1 MVRSK
6 QIQGL
11 RAVAVI
17 LVLLFHADWLP
28 GGYIGVDVFYV
39 ISGYLI
45 TNLIVSD
52 QNFSFA
58 NFYARRA
65 KRLLPSAYLVLL
77 VTALF
82 FWLIAP
88 SISRIQFAKDLVAS
102 TWYISNISFAFWQN
116 DYQNLG
122 AEPSV
127 LIHYWSLAVEE
138 QFYLIWP
145 LLVIVFRRHLK
156 LMVFSIFVGSFALSL
171 FALES
176 FPIWAF
182 YSLPTRAFELA
193 IGAFLALSVS
203 ANPMRIDKSA
213 PSIVS
218 WILIGLIVASSVFFD
233 AETAFPGFPA
243 LVPTLGAAGLILL
256 NSKNSILE
264 NWVFQKLGD
273 WSYSIYL
280 WHWPLLILPTMYL
293 DRELTTFEKI
303 LVLAIC
309 ILLGAI
315 TYKYYENP
323 IRRKNL
329 KPSKIFGYT
338 LISALT
344 LSAVA
349 FSINKSGDQA
359 AAAMNLNEIRKQP
372 IIYDEGCQLDKRIS
386 KPKKDCIYGDI
397 DSTKSVVL
405 LGDSH
410 AAQWFPA
417 VDKWAVERGYR
428 LIVMTKSS
436 CPAANLSLRDVG
448 GFKSKICN
456 QFREAAIKQINILN
470 PALLI
475 VGSSENHKYVGKED
489 YLKLPQTNSEMLVLQ
504 DTPWPNRDIPTC
516 LAKESESERCATTRP
531 AQISYPNFM
540 TFDPIPLLCDK
551 ASCPAVIDD
560 VVVYR
565 DHSHISVAM
574 ALKLYEDLAN
584 KLDMVVAR

>member
-17 LVLLFHADWLP
+17 LVLLFHAGWLP
-28 GGYIGVDVFYV
+28 GGYIGVDIFYV

-45 TNLIVSD
+45 TNLIISD
-52 QNFSFA
+52 QSFNFA

-77 VTALF
+77 VTALL

-102 TWYISNISFAFWQN
+102 TWYLSNISFAFWQN

-145 LLVIVFRRHLK
+145 LLVIIFRRHLK
-156 LMVFSIFVGSFALSL
+156 LMVFSIFIGSFALSL
-171 FALES
+171 FALER

-193 IGAFLALSVS
+193 IGAFLTLSVS
-203 ANPMRIDKSA
+203 ANRMRIDKA
-213 PSIVS
+213 VRSIVS
-218 WILIGLIVASSVFFD
+218 WILLGLIVAGSVYFD
-233 AETAFPGFPA
+233 AETTFPGIPA
-243 LVPTLGAAGLILL
+243 LIPTLATAGLIIL
-256 NSKNSILE
+256 NSKNSVLE
-264 NWVFQKLGD
+264 NWLFQKLGD

-293 DRELTTFEKI
+293 DRELMIFEKI
-303 LVLAIC
+303 AVLAIC

-323 IRRKNL
+323 IRHMNL
-329 KPSKIFGYT
+329 RPKRIFGYT

-349 FSINKSGDQA
+349 FSIYKSGDQA

-372 IIYDEGCQLDKRIS
+372 IIYDEGCQLDKRVN
-386 KPKKDCIYGDI
+386 KPRVDCIYGDI
-397 DSTKSVVL
+397 DSVKSVVL

-417 VDKWAVERGYR
+417 IDRWAQTRGYR
-428 LIVMTKSS
+428 LVVMTKSS

-448 GFKSKICN
+448 GFKSSICN

-470 PALLI
+470 PVLLI
-475 VGSSENHKYVGKED
+475 VGSSENHRYVSQDE
-489 YLKLPQTNSEMLVLQ
+489 YLRLPQTNSKMLVLQ

-516 LAKESESERCATTRP
+516 LAKESKSEGCSTSRP
-531 AQISYPNFM
+531 EQISYTGFN

-551 ASCPAVIDD
+551 ASCPAVIDG
-560 VVVYR
+560 VVAYR

-574 ALKLYEDLAN
+574 ALKLYDDLAN
-584 KLDMVVAR
+584 KLDTVVAR

>member
-17 LVLLFHADWLP
+17 LVLLFHAGWLP

-52 QNFSFA
+52 QSFSFA
-58 NFYARRA
+58 TFYARRA

-77 VTALF
+77 VTALV

-88 SISRIQFAKDLVAS
+88 SISRIQFAKDLAAS
-102 TWYISNISFAFWQN
+102 TWYLSNISFAFWQN

-138 QFYLIWP
+138 QFYLLWP
-145 LLVIVFRRHLK
+145 LLVIVFRRHLR
-156 LMVFSIFVGSFALSL
+156 LMVFSIFIGSFALSL
-171 FALES
+171 FVLER

-203 ANPMRIDKSA
+203 ANPMRIEKTVR
-213 PSIVS
+213 SIVS
-218 WILIGLIVASSVFFD
+218 WILLGLIVASSVFFD
-233 AETAFPGFPA
+233 AESAFPGFPA

-256 NSKNSILE
+256 NSKNPLLE
-264 NWVFQKLGD
+264 NWIFQKLGD

-280 WHWPLLILPTMYL
+280 WHWPLLILPAMYL
-293 DRELTTFEKI
+293 NRELTTFEKI
-303 LVLAIC
+303 LFLGIC
-309 ILLGAI
+309 IVIGAI
-315 TYKYYENP
+315 TYMFYENP
-323 IRRKNL
+323 IRHMNF
-329 KPSKIFGYT
+329 KPKRIFGLT

-344 LSAVA
+344 LSGLA
-349 FSINKSGDQA
+349 FSIFTSGNQA
-359 AAAMNLNEIRKQP
+359 AVAMNLNEIRKQP
-372 IIYDEGCQLDKRIS
+372 IIYDEGCQLDKSSS
-386 KPKKDCIYGDI
+386 KPKDDCVYGDRNSI
-397 DSTKSVVL
+397 KNVVL

-417 VDKWAVERGYR
+417 IDRWDQNRGYR
-428 LIVMTKSS
+428 LVVMTKSS
-436 CPAANLSLRDVG
+436 CPAAYLSLRDVG
-448 GFKSKICN
+448 GFKSSICN
-456 QFREAAIKQINILN
+456 QFRESAIRKINLLN
-470 PALLI
+470 PVLLI
-475 VGSSENHKYVGKED
+475 VGSSENHKYVGKEQ
-489 YLKLPQTNSEMLVLQ
+489 YLKLPQTNTEMLVLQ

-516 LAKESESERCATTRP
+516 LAKETLSERCATSRP
-531 AQISYPNFM
+531 TQISYPNFM
-540 TFDPIPLLCDK
+540 TFDPIPLLCHK
-551 ASCPAVIDD
+551 TNCPAIIDG

-574 ALKLYEDLAN
+574 ALKLYDELAN
-584 KLDMVVAR
+584 KLDAVVAR